1 MSHPLPKLSAYE
13 NRSVVI
19 SDSCKLK
26 NMKTET
32 KTAPDVPALNLS
44 TLGKPRCKSNNIL
57 INTSLQR
64 GASSIQRNSTVLT
77 VSIGSN
83 CPSSDGEIKNQKAPK
98 DPYFKAFQTFSKK
111 HPIPHRSTLSDQIRV
126 TF

>member
-1 MSHPLPKLSAYE
+1 
-13 NRSVVI
+13 
-19 SDSCKLK
+19 
-26 NMKTET
+26 MKTET
-32 KTAPDVPALNLS
+32 KAAPDIP
-44 TLGKPRCKSNNIL
+44 TLKYQTAWAPDAKSNIL

>member
-44 TLGKPRCKSNNIL
+44 TLGE
-57 INTSLQR
+57 
-64 GASSIQRNSTVLT
+64 ASM
-77 VSIGSN
+77 
-83 CPSSDGEIKNQKAPK
+83 QK
-98 DPYFKAFQTFSKK
+98 
-111 HPIPHRSTLSDQIRV
+111 
-126 TF
+126 